1 MRETNAR
8 VREALKKHKMYQWQL
23 ADLMGI
29 SEPSFT
35 RLMRHELPEEKQNE
49 MISLIDGTEAK

>member
-1 MRETNAR
+1 MRGTNAR
-8 VREALKKHKMYQWQL
+8 VRETLKQHKMYQWQL

-35 RLMRHELPEEKQNE
+35 RLMRHELSEEKQKE
-49 MISLIDGTEAK
+49 MISLIETEAK